1 MKYESLDKVESK
13 KEMEE
18 LNSIKYKGLNHPNG
32 VNLRGWLF
40 FIAVFPTISVYLYEC
55 S

>member
-1 MKYESLDKVESK
+1 MFEKFEA
-13 KEMEE
+13 
-18 LNSIKYKGLNHPNG
+18 NG

-40 FIAVFPTISVYLYEC
+40 FIAVFPTISVYLYKC